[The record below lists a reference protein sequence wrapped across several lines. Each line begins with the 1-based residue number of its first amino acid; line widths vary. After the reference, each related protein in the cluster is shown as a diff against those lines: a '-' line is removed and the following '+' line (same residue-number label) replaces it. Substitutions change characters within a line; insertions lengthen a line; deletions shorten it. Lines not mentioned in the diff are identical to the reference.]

1 MPCINDPAKPQ
12 TQQPVVQQES
22 EQQFSAT
29 QEVENL
35 QVKAVKK
42 PGSHHNKLSD
52 DEKKALDIHN
62 QARTEV
68 SHTPLSW
75 DPTLAAHAAAYAQQ
89 LANSNSGLQHSSGD
103 ARPGEGENLYWSS
116 PNGSLADASAGWVAE
131 KGNYHGEKI
140 GEGDFGGYGHYTQMV
155 LSLPSHLQLPS
166 PSQLVMHL
174 RFEKLTVNKTIPDLD
189 DPTLHHANQ

>member
-1 MPCINDPAKPQ
+1 MENYNELQTRKGSPSTMGSSCAEEYGVGHMSKSFLVVTFGNVIEAETLQYELVRYISNGISSCQHDNTFNFNYLHSSISTFIATPLSSIIHLLVIMPCINDPAKPQ

-62 QARTEV
+62 QG
-68 SHTPLSW
+68 
-75 DPTLAAHAAAYAQQ
+75 TLFFSFPPFQY
-89 LANSNSGLQHSSGD
+89 NSD
-103 ARPGEGENLYWSS
+103 ARNPFASFFDAFH
-116 PNGSLADASAGWVAE
+116 SLAR
-131 KGNYHGEKI
+131 H
-140 GEGDFGGYGHYTQMV
+140 
-155 LSLPSHLQLPS
+155 
-166 PSQLVMHL
+166 
-174 RFEKLTVNKTIPDLD
+174 
-189 DPTLHHANQ
+189 